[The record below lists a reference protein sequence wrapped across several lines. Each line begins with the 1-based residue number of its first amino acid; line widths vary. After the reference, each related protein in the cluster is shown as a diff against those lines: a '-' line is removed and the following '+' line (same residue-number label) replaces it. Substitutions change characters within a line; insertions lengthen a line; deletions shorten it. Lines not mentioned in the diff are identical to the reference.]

1 MFSRCSHCHAT
12 QEVNAEQ
19 LRTGRGLLQCSA
31 CGQRY
36 DALPTLSET
45 RDEEI
50 SEPASN
56 DFLPAS
62 VGKTVSAGVWRFACL
77 SSVLVLLAQIFY
89 FEGGALSRLP
99 QLRPGLLF
107 VCKRLGCQAPAYKN
121 LDEWSV
127 SHSDLRNISETAYVF
142 TAALSNQAS
151 FPQVCPDLKL
161 VLLNINGQAVAEGVF
176 SGKQYATTALLA
188 ANETVQISLNI
199 VAPPHLGK
207 YGGYTLALL

>member
-12 QEVNAEQ
+12 QELNAEQ

-31 CGQRY
+31 CGLRF
-36 DALPTLSET
+36 DALPALSET
-45 RDEEI
+45 RDEELT
-50 SEPASN
+50 EPAAS
-56 DFLPAS
+56 DFLPTS

-77 SSVLVLLAQIFY
+77 LSVLVLLVQFFY
-89 FEGGALSRLP
+89 FEGGTLSRQP
-99 QLRPGLLF
+99 QLRAGLLF
-107 VCKRLGCQAPAYKN
+107 VCKRLGCQAPAYRN

-142 TAALSNQAS
+142 SAALSNQAS

-176 SGKQYATTALLA
+176 SGKQYATAALLG
-188 ANETVQISLNI
+188 ANETARVSLNI
-199 VAPPHLGK
+199 VAPAHLGK